1 MIASEPCEIKGPPP
15 TPNSGSYIEI
25 PISYDEEIPI
35 LAESSYIEIP
45 ISYDE
50 ESDYEGYNYCRTE
63 GDCRP
68 EMSYPDFESDDANAK
83 SFELNALDIV
93 KQMYRTPSETS
104 DSRTVTE
111 KSEC

>member
-1 MIASEPCEIKGPPP
+1 M
-15 TPNSGSYIEI
+15 
-25 PISYDEEIPI
+25 
-35 LAESSYIEIP
+35 AESSYIEIP

-50 ESDYEGYNYCRTE
+50 ESDCEGYDYCRTE

-68 EMSYPDFESDDANAK
+68 EMSYSDFGSDESDDAIAK

-93 KQMYRTPSETS
+93 KQTYRTPSETS

-111 KSEC
+111 KSEY

>member
-1 MIASEPCEIKGPPP
+1 M
-15 TPNSGSYIEI
+15 
-25 PISYDEEIPI
+25 
-35 LAESSYIEIP
+35 AESSYIEVP

-63 GDCRP
+63 GDYRP
-68 EMSYPDFESDDANAK
+68 EMSYPDFESDESDDAIAK
-83 SFELNALDIV
+83 SLELNALDIV

>member
-1 MIASEPCEIKGPPP
+1 MIASEPSEIEGPPP
-15 TPNSGSYIEI
+15 SLKSDPSCI
-25 PISYDEEIPI
+25 D
-35 LAESSYIEIP
+35 IP

-50 ESDYEGYNYCRTE
+50 ESDSEGYNYCRTE

-68 EMSYPDFESDDANAK
+68 EMSYLDSESDESDHAIAK

-93 KQMYRTPSETS
+93 RQMYRTPSETS